1 MLLFYLFSN
10 STNLKCGCEFI
21 PSPLGETKIF
31 PTHGAFQVSSAQ
43 ASPHQGRNWVVGG
56 REYSNF
62 LHPEFCNSTH
72 VPKRP
77 GNQLLGGISLGLLAK
92 LGCAQ
97 EVLAGLLSE
106 DLEPLALP
114 SQLPSSGGA
123 LGKGESLSV
132 MCLSCTKPNDLG
144 LNR

>member
-1 MLLFYLFSN
+1 M
-10 STNLKCGCEFI
+10 
-21 PSPLGETKIF
+21 
-31 PTHGAFQVSSAQ
+31 
-43 ASPHQGRNWVVGG
+43 VGG

-77 GNQLLGGISLGLLAK
+77 GNQLLGEISLGLLAK

-123 LGKGESLSV
+123 LGKGRAAG
-132 MCLSCTKPNDLG
+132 CTALHAD
-144 LNR
+144 

>member
-1 MLLFYLFSN
+1 M
-10 STNLKCGCEFI
+10 
-21 PSPLGETKIF
+21 
-31 PTHGAFQVSSAQ
+31 
-43 ASPHQGRNWVVGG
+43 VGG

-72 VPKRP
+72 VPKRL
-77 GNQLLGGISLGLLAK
+77 GNQLLGIISPGLLAK
-92 LGCAQ
+92 LSCAQ
-97 EVLAGLLSE
+97 KVPVGLLNE
-106 DLEPLALP
+106 DPEPLALP

-123 LGKGESLSV
+123 LGKGDSLSV